1 MSSFF
6 WGAGWMES
14 DGSFLAA
21 LLDLD
26 GAAEVRRDFLPV
38 EDAGFFRVGIA
49 RRFGSLFRQMV
60 MARGRC

>member
-1 MSSFF
+1 
-6 WGAGWMES
+6 
-14 DGSFLAA
+14 
-21 LLDLD
+21 LD